1 MTGYILSLTRSN
13 WLTTVRKTILLPLP
27 DINPDLWIMSS
38 ISDQSLYSLYSVK
51 FMNVRLTNY
60 FEKFHIL
67 STREFEFQ
75 KGKSCSDAIVRLA
88 DYIYIYMLLLMIKKS
103 CLCF

>member
-1 MTGYILSLTRSN
+1 
-13 WLTTVRKTILLPLP
+13 
-27 DINPDLWIMSS
+27 
-38 ISDQSLYSLYSVK
+38 
-51 FMNVRLTNY
+51 MNVRLTNY

-88 DYIYIYMLLLMIKKS
+88 EYIYTRETPTFGGIFLALRGSGDFGAHLGNRR
-103 CLCF
+103 LRPR